1 MFSYRI
7 KKYIGSY
14 AAILGRVDAVV
25 FTGGIGEHSP
35 LLREMTMC
43 GKLEESLGLSVDIE
57 KDHWD
62 KHEPWDASK
71 AGGKIKMLIVPTN
84 EELEIATQTKR
95 LILQNIQ

>member
-1 MFSYRI
+1 MMFSYRI

-43 GKLEESLGLSVDIE
+43 GRLEQSLGMSVDIT

-62 KHEPWDASK
+62 KHEAWDASTENS
-71 AGGKIKMLIVPTN
+71 KIKMLIIPTN
-84 EELEIATQTKR
+84 EELEIAEQTAS
-95 LILQNIQ
+95 LIKGRN